1 MSTVSPWGD
10 FGIKDYSKLI
20 HDFGITPLNESFEEL
35 QDNKYYRRGMLVG
48 HRDLD
53 KFLSEAKAG
62 KTVAI
67 LSGIKPSGI
76 FHIGS
81 MITAEQMIYFQK
93 KYSKTLL
100 FYSIADLEA
109 YVDNG
114 QSLDKSDEIAVYN
127 VADMLALG
135 MDPDRAITYKQ
146 SSALAVSDLAFIF
159 SDDVTFNMLV
169 DIYGER
175 KISLYFAALIQA
187 GDIFLPETKPFN
199 GPKPVLVPVGADQD
213 PHLRLARD
221 LATKHR
227 DDLHLI
233 PPSAVY
239 HKLVRSLTG
248 EDKMSKR
255 SPQSMITLSDK
266 KEDLRQKIMNAF
278 TGGRATI
285 KEQKEL
291 GGEPE
296 KCPVFDLYIYFAK
309 DDKQIKEVY
318 DECRKGIRM
327 CGECKN
333 EAYGIVNNFIEDHQA
348 KRSSLISEAKALLNN
363 GDLSVLKRPV

>member
-1 MSTVSPWGD
+1 MSALNPWGD
-10 FGIKDYSKLI
+10 FGIKDYTKLI
-20 HDFGITPLNESFEEL
+20 QDFGITPLNETFVDL
-35 QDNKYYRRGMLVG
+35 NDNKYYRRGMLVG

-53 KFLSEAKAG
+53 KFLSEAKSG
-62 KTVAI
+62 KAVAI

-81 MITAEQMIYFQK
+81 MITAEQMIYFQR
-93 KYSKTLL
+93 KYSNAFL

-114 QSLDKSDEIAVYN
+114 QSLDKSDEIAIFN
-127 VADMLALG
+127 VADMIALG
-135 MDPDRAITYKQ
+135 MNPERAVTYKQ

-175 KISLYFAALIQA
+175 KISLYFAALVQA

-221 LATKHR
+221 LAAKHKE
-227 DDLHLI
+227 DLQLI
-233 PPSAVY
+233 PPSAIY

-255 SPQSMITLSDK
+255 TPQSMITLSDK
-266 KEDLRQKIMNAF
+266 KEELKQKIMNAF

-309 DDKQIKEVY
+309 DDKQIKNVY
-318 DECRKGIRM
+318 DECKNGVRI
-327 CGECKN
+327 CGGCKS
-333 EAYGIVNNFIEDHQA
+333 EAYGLVSDFIEDHQA
-348 KRSSLISEAKALLNN
+348 KRSAAINEAKALLKN
-363 GDLSVLKRPV
+363 GDSLVLKRPV

>member
-1 MSTVSPWGD
+1 MNALSPWGD

-20 HDFGITPLNESFEEL
+20 QDFGITPFNETFEDL
-35 QDNKYYRRGMLVG
+35 KDNKYYRRGMLIG

-53 KFLSEAKAG
+53 KFISEAKSG
-62 KTVAI
+62 KAVAI

-81 MITAEQMIYFQK
+81 MITAEQMIYFQQ
-93 KYSKTLL
+93 KYSNAVL

-127 VADMLALG
+127 VADMIALG
-135 MDPDRAITYKQ
+135 MDPGRAVAYKQ
-146 SSALAVSDLAFIF
+146 SSAVAVSDLAFIF

-175 KISLYFAALIQA
+175 KISLYFAALVQA

-213 PHLRLARD
+213 PHIRLARD
-221 LATKHR
+221 LASKHK
-227 DDLHLI
+227 DDLQLV
-233 PPSAVY
+233 PPSAIY

-248 EDKMSKR
+248 EAKMSKR

-266 KEDLRQKIMNAF
+266 KEDLKQKIMNAF

-285 KEQKEL
+285 REQKEL

-309 DDKQIKEVY
+309 DDKKIKDVY
-318 DECRKGIRM
+318 EECKNGIRM
-327 CGECKN
+327 CGDCKIEAYELVSNFVEEHQARRSAVIN
-333 EAYGIVNNFIEDHQA
+333 EAQA
-348 KRSSLISEAKALLNN
+348 LLKNSSSL
-363 GDLSVLKRPV
+363 VLKRPI